1 MNHRLIRGIL
11 TGAMAVSPAPFIM
24 GCQAAK
30 ENPQTTGTVAGGA
43 AGAAAGALIGGKD
56 NRLVGAL
63 IGGALGAGG
72 GYLIGSDVKKNN
84 AEHKDE
90 AEKSVQQAQQ
100 KPATVDEVRNSTT
113 ADLNHDGFVTMDEVV
128 AMHQAGLN
136 DQEMIQRLK
145 ATGQVFALTDAQ
157 EQSLRNQGI
166 SQSVLD
172 AMKSMNQAAAPA
184 QPPPSQQRISH
195 PQ

>member
-1 MNHRLIRGIL
+1 MKQRLIRSVL
-11 TGAMAVSPAPFIM
+11 SGAMAFSPVPFLG

-72 GYLIGSDVKKNN
+72 GYLIGSSVKKNN

-90 AEKSVQQAQQ
+90 AEKSVQNAQQ
-100 KPATVDEVRNSTT
+100 KPATVDDVRKSSD

-128 AMHQAGLN
+128 AMRQAGLN
-136 DQEMIQRLK
+136 DQEMIQRLQ

-157 EQSLRNQGI
+157 EQSLRSQGI
-166 SQSVLD
+166 DQTVLD
-172 AMKSMNQAAAPA
+172 AMRTMNRPATAPA
-184 QPPPSQQRISH
+184 QQRISQ